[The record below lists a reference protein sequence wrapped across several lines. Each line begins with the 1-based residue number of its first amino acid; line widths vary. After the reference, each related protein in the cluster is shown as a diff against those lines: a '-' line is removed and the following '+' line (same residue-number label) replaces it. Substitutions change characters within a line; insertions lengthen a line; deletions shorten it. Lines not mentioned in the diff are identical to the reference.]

1 MGSAVVWATQEGD
14 MVATGTRIDPRVKR
28 TRKLLLD
35 AFLSVMAEK
44 GFDAITVQDI
54 AARATVNRATF
65 YAHFVDKYALV
76 DELIREGFM
85 QMLQQRTATRADS
98 IEEQVRRLLLAV
110 CDYWTALH
118 SQCQHSYRMFDSL
131 VEAQVKAQ
139 LREQVRTAI
148 LERSAPRSHSHPR
161 VELLATIVSWAIYGA
176 ALEWSQRPEGQS
188 AEAFVAEALPLIAA
202 STSIIVVCRKRA

>member
-1 MGSAVVWATQEGD
+1 MFATS
-14 MVATGTRIDPRVKR
+14 TRIDPRVKR

-44 GFDAITVQDI
+44 SFDAITVQDI

-85 QMLQQRTATRADS
+85 QMLQQRMATPAGS
-98 IEEQVRRLLLAV
+98 TEEHLRRLILAV

-118 SQCQHSYRMFDSL
+118 SHCKHSYRMFDSL

-139 LREQVRTAI
+139 LREQVRSAI
-148 LERSAPRSHSHPR
+148 VEHSAPRSHSHPR
-161 VELLATIVSWAIYGA
+161 LELLATIVSWAIYGA
-176 ALEWSQRPEGQS
+176 ALEWSQRPGGQP
-188 AEAFVAEALPLIAA
+188 AEAFVEEALPLIAA
-202 STSIIVVCRKRA
+202 SLIALDVR

>member
-1 MGSAVVWATQEGD
+1 MVSAKESG
-14 MVATGTRIDPRVKR
+14 MVATSTRIDPRVTR

-35 AFLSVMAEK
+35 AFLSLMAEK
-44 GFDAITVQDI
+44 SFDDITVQDI

-85 QMLQQRTATRADS
+85 QMLLQRIATPAGS
-98 IEEQVRRLLLAV
+98 TEEHLRRLILAV
-110 CDYWTALH
+110 CDYWAALH
-118 SQCQHSYRMFDSL
+118 SQCKHSYRMFDSL

-139 LREQVRTAI
+139 LREQVRRAM
-148 LERSAPRSHSHPR
+148 LERSGPRSYSQSR

-176 ALEWSQRPEGQS
+176 ALEWSQRPGGQS

-202 STSIIVVCRKRA
+202 SITALDDRAR